1 MTSALSR
8 DGRSEKLNGPS
19 QTIRHC
25 WRSSVDAGDMTYYQ
39 KKALLDAS
47 PVKLQASYDWNTPS

>member
-25 WRSSVDAGDMTYYQ
+25 WRSSVDAGDMAIRR
-39 KKALLDAS
+39 KRCWMLRR
-47 PVKLQASYDWNTPS
+47 